1 MIVKPFQYPIQRCD
15 YAITFFVVSSSE
27 ILFFTLDVRQGYH
40 QVAVLSVDQEKL
52 EVFGTGNHKYFWE
65 VMHFVPTNAPPF
77 YSDMMSDLKDE
88 WDKLFLIK
96 VKALE

>member
-1 MIVKPFQYPIQRCD
+1 MPF
-15 YAITFFVVSSSE
+15 
-27 ILFFTLDVRQGYH
+27 G
-40 QVAVLSVDQEKL
+40 
-52 EVFGTGNHKYFWE
+52 
-65 VMHFVPTNAPPF
+65 PTNAPPF